1 MNENQ
6 KNSADALLENSMS
19 AANAVNGAA
28 KTGKAASQIAKGAAA
43 GGPYGAIAGAVWES
57 RNVIGK
63 IIIAVIA
70 LLMIPVVYVMMLP
83 SLIFGGLTDTFSPAD
98 TENPIL
104 NSNTAVAQSLN
115 AICDAVDA
123 ILAESLNNTVAE
135 IYMNFESSEADQ
147 IDVINPYETQVI
159 YDVHKLVSMYCAAKG
174 NDYGSV
180 SVNDMAQILRDHMD
194 MLYTYSFTEE
204 IRPVMQT
211 DPETGELVPVTET
224 DPDTGEEVAVTEVWR
239 IYSISFDGEAYFE
252 NQIFCLTEEQKKL
265 ANDYYQ
271 NLNLFLRDENF
282 ANITN
287 PSDNS
292 NP

>member
-19 AANAVNGAA
+19 AANAVKGAA

-83 SLIFGGLTDTFSPAD
+83 SLIFGGLADTFSPAD

-123 ILAESLNNTVAE
+123 ILAEALNNTVAE
-135 IYMNFESSEADQ
+135 IYMDFEGSEADQ

-159 YDVHKLVSMYCAAKG
+159 YDVHKLVSMYCASKG
-174 NDYGSV
+174 NDYASV
-180 SVNDMAQILRDHMD
+180 SVEDLAQKLRDHMD
-194 MLYTYSFTEE
+194 LLCSYTVTEE
-204 IRPVMQT
+204 TRTVMQA

-224 DPDTGEEVAVTEVWR
+224 DPDTGKEVAVTEVWR
-239 IYSISFDGEAYFE
+239 VYRITFDGEVYFE
-252 NQIFCLTEEQKKL
+252 DQVFCLTEEQKEL

-271 NLNLFLRDENF
+271 NLSMLLQDDNF
-282 ANITN
+282 
-287 PSDNS
+287 
-292 NP
+292 